1 MMRLL
6 AFCLAS
12 LLLSATLIPNNAH
25 GQSWHWDGYD
35 RSGYHDYRD
44 GYDDG
49 GADGYRDGHDDG
61 YEQGRGDGYHRGYA
75 DARDDDRP
83 VHNPCRAQGGAGA
96 LLGAVGGGL
105 AGHLVA
111 GRRDK
116 LIGTALGALA
126 GGVAGDAIHRR
137 DRCR

>member
-1 MMRLL
+1 MRLL

-12 LLLSATLIPNNAH
+12 LLLSATLIPNTAH

-35 RSGYHDYRD
+35 RSGYRDYRD

-49 GADGYRDGHDDG
+49 GADGYRDGH
-61 YEQGRGDGYHRGYA
+61 HRGYA
-75 DARDDDRP
+75 DGRADDRP
-83 VHNPCRAQGGAGA
+83 VRNPCRAEGGAGA

-116 LIGTALGALA
+116 LIGTAVGALA
-126 GGVAGDAIHRR
+126 GGVAGDAIHRQ

>member
-1 MMRLL
+1 MRLL

-12 LLLSATLIPNNAH
+12 LLLSATLIPNTAH

-35 RSGYHDYRD
+35 RSGYRDYRD

-49 GADGYRDGHDDG
+49 GADGYRDGHGDG
-61 YEQGRGDGYHRGYA
+61 YEQGHGDGYRRGYA
-75 DARDDDRP
+75 DGRDDDRP
-83 VHNPCRAQGGAGA
+83 VHNPCRAQGGTGA